1 MSISEIPPEYVEAF
15 KEKYPEF
22 VGKFFEEE
30 WIGRFEFVG
39 YQASNFY
46 HPIWYKIEGISEY
59 YRTSTMAM
67 HLTKGIVIGYSDGT
81 TQTIGGK
88 GA

>member
-1 MSISEIPPEYVEAF
+1 MSMTEIPTEYVEAF

-22 VGKFFEEE
+22 VGKFFDAEGHEG
-30 WIGRFEFVG
+30 IEFVG
-39 YQASNFY
+39 YQASNY
-46 HPIWYKIEGISEY
+46 YNPIWYRRQDGRY
-59 YRTSTMAM
+59 NRTSALGMYFA
-67 HLTKGIVIGYSDGT
+67 KGIVVGYSDGT